1 MRVRFFVV
9 EYPPFVKE
17 KSRFG
22 LCSFARTSGIVKFV
36 AVEFNFMNM
45 VQKLFNLFLI
55 LVLPLAVSCAGLEGL
70 DEGNIYEAVENESFV
85 ENPLM
90 DDSATRLWTTPVA
103 PDADE
108 PLTISFKAGKKSPL
122 NGYTGDV
129 YAHIGVLEYGVW
141 RYVQAE
147 WTENKPH
154 CKFEKDPDAA
164 DTWHLELTPSVREYF
179 QSGTTAITQ
188 IGIVIR
194 SADGSLKGIAEDR
207 FIDVTD
213 QKYKPFQA
221 TVSPMAPAP
230 ANCNYGINIVD
241 NSTITFMLHDNN
253 TLGQHY
259 DYGYI
264 IGDFNNWTLTNDPAS
279 QMSYDTSK
287 GCWWITVSGLDATKE
302 YRFQYHLGN
311 KATIEGKSDVIV
323 RLSDPFCEKII
334 NSYDNWINEKYDIYP
349 KDQMQYPD
357 GGVGAVSCVTINRD
371 NYAWSEF
378 SMKNADCPVIY
389 EMLLGDWTERGDLAG
404 AMEHLDYLKTL
415 GVNAVELMPIQEFDG
430 EKSWGYNPNHY
441 FALDKAYGT
450 RKQYKDFIEACH
462 QRGIAVIVDVVYN
475 HSTGDSP
482 LAKIYWNSSNSKT
495 LPTNPYFFEN
505 ARHDFNVFH
514 DINHGNTFMQ
524 DLIKRSLV
532 YLVQE
537 YNVDGFRFDLS
548 KGFTDSSSGWN
559 NKDQVRIDRIKA
571 YAKAIRSADPDSYII
586 LEHWG
591 EFEEN
596 VYVEDGMHPWKKF
609 NGQFCETAM
618 GWGDDA
624 SKANISGAHA
634 WYDSTLGASGWVTFM
649 ESHDEERMAYKQEKY
664 GHSSIKG
671 NEKNSMENLAMNAVC
686 FLGMPGPK
694 MIWQMGELGYNYNKW
709 CNSEGVDGTPDGKYE
724 TDRKPVRW
732 DYLQNANRKALY
744 DVYCKMNALRNNN
757 PELFGKTMSSWP
769 LKTFEVSNG
778 SKKVY
783 GYANFHGN
791 NAASKT
797 LNIPAGTYTDILT
810 GKTVQGGSY
819 VLNSGQALVLV
830 GNSVVK

>member
-1 MRVRFFVV
+1 MIRKFFN
-9 EYPPFVKE
+9 
-17 KSRFG
+17 
-22 LCSFARTSGIVKFV
+22 SFS
-36 AVEFNFMNM
+36 
-45 VQKLFNLFLI
+45 I
-55 LVLPLAVSCAGLEGL
+55 LTLSLGLAVSCGEKELVE
-70 DEGNIYEAVENESFV
+70 EGNIYDTSENESFV
-85 ENPLM
+85 ENSLM

-103 PDADE
+103 PNADE
-108 PLTISFKAGKKSPL
+108 PLTISFKAGKKSAL
-122 NGYTGDV
+122 KGYTGDV

-154 CKFEKDPDAA
+154 CKFEKDPSAP
-164 DTWHLELTPSVREYF
+164 DTWHLELTPSIREYF
-179 QSGTTAITQ
+179 QSGTTAVNQ

-207 FIDVTD
+207 FIDVKD
-213 QKYKPFQA
+213 DKYLPFQA
-221 TVSPMAPAP
+221 TVSPMASAP
-230 ANCNYGINIVD
+230 AGCNYGINVVD
-241 NSTITFMLHDNN
+241 NSTITFMLHDKN
-253 TLGQHY
+253 TQGQHY

-264 IGDFNNWTLTNDPAS
+264 IGDFNNWTLSNDEKS
-279 QMSYDTSK
+279 QMSYDAAK
-287 GCWWITVSGLDATKE
+287 GCWWTTVTGLDADKE

-311 KATIEGKSDVIV
+311 KASKEGEADVIV

-334 NSYDNWINEKYDIYP
+334 NSYDNWINEKFDIYP

-378 SMKNADCPVIY
+378 TMKNADCPVIY

-609 NGQFCETAM
+609 NYDFCETAM
-618 GWGDDA
+618 GYP
-624 SKANISGAHA
+624 ANISGAHA
-634 WYDSTLGASGWVTFM
+634 WYNSTLGASGWVTFM

-664 GHSSIKG
+664 GHTSIKG

-709 CNSEGVDGTPDGKYE
+709 CNSEGVDGTADGKYE

-732 DYLQNANRKALY
+732 NYLQNPNRKALY

-757 PELFGKTMSSWP
+757 PELFGKNAYYTGTMSSWP
-769 LKTFEVSNG
+769 LKTFELSNG

-791 NAASKT
+791 NAASQT
-797 LNIPAGTYTDILT
+797 LTIPSGTYTDILT
-810 GKTVQGGSY
+810 GKTVQGGNY

-830 GNSVVK
+830 NSSVVK

>member
-1 MRVRFFVV
+1 MIR
-9 EYPPFVKE
+9 
-17 KSRFG
+17 
-22 LCSFARTSGIVKFV
+22 KF
-36 AVEFNFMNM
+36 
-45 VQKLFNLFLI
+45 LNLFLI
-55 LVLPLAVSCAGLEGL
+55 FALPLVVACGEIAGQL
-70 DEGNIYEAVENESFV
+70 DEGNLYETSENESFV
-85 ENPLM
+85 EKPLV
-90 DDSATRLWTTPVA
+90 DDSAARLWTTPVA
-103 PDADE
+103 PNADE
-108 PLTISFKAGKKSPL
+108 ALTISFKAGKKSAL
-122 NGYTGDV
+122 KGYTGDV
-129 YAHIGVLEYGVW
+129 YAHIGILEYGVW

-154 CKFEKDPDAA
+154 CKFTKDPSAA
-164 DTWHLELTPSVREYF
+164 DTWHLELTPSIREYF
-179 QSGTTAITQ
+179 QSGTTAVTQ

-194 SADGSLKGIAEDR
+194 SADGSMKGIAEDR
-207 FIDVTD
+207 FFDVTD
-213 QKYKPFQA
+213 DKYKPFQA
-221 TVSPMAPAP
+221 TVSPIASAP
-230 ANCNYGINIVD
+230 ANCNYGINVVD
-241 NSTITFMLHDNN
+241 NSTITFMLHDKD
-253 TLGQHY
+253 TKGEHY

-264 IGDFNNWTLTNDPAS
+264 IGDFNNWTLTNDAAS
-279 QMSYDTSK
+279 QMSYDASK

-311 KATIEGKSDVIV
+311 KATLEGKSDEIV
-323 RLSDPFCEKII
+323 RLSDPFCEKVI

-371 NYAWSEF
+371 NYPWTSF
-378 SMKNADCPVIY
+378 TMKNADCPVIY

-462 QRGIAVIVDVVYN
+462 QRGIAVIIDVVYN

-482 LAKIYWNSSNSKT
+482 LAKLYWNSSSSKT
-495 LPTNPYFFEN
+495 SSNNPYFFVD
-505 ARHDFNVFH
+505 AMHPFNVFH
-514 DINHGNTFMQ
+514 DINHSNTFVQ
-524 DLIKRSLV
+524 QVVKRSLV
-532 YLVQE
+532 YLIEE

-548 KGFTDSSSGWN
+548 KGFTWSSSGWDNTDN
-559 NKDQVRIDRIKA
+559 NRINLIKD
-571 YAKAIRSADPDSYII
+571 YAKAIRQADPNSYII

-591 EFEEN
+591 NSSEEGE
-596 VYVEDGMHPWKKF
+596 YVKDGMHPWKK
-609 NGQFCETAM
+609 NSWEFCETAM
-618 GWGDDA
+618 GYGDNSLRDKDKDGHVDLKCA
-624 SKANISGAHA
+624 YP
-634 WYDSTLGASGWVTFM
+634 WYNNEFGASGWVTFM

-671 NEKNSMENLAMNAVC
+671 NEKKSMENLAMNAVC

-709 CNSEGVDGTPDGKYE
+709 CNSEGVDGTSDGKYE
-724 TDRKPVRW
+724 TDRKPVKW

-757 PELFGKTMSSWP
+757 PELYGKNANYSCDMFAWP
-769 LKTFEVSNG
+769 LKTFEIRHDGKV
-778 SKKVY
+778 VY
-783 GYANFHGN
+783 GYVNFHGD

-797 LNIPAGTYTDILT
+797 LNIPAGTYTDILS

-830 GNSVVK
+830 NSSVVK